1 MFSTMSEILK
11 LSSEVGTKEVDG
23 TSEAVEV
30 EGSSEA
36 NGR

>member
-1 MFSTMSEILK
+1 MFSTVLEMLK

-30 EGSSEA
+30 EGPSEA
-36 NGR
+36 NG